1 MTYTIFGESHGP
13 AIGVVLEGVP
23 SGVEMDLDFIRAE
36 LQRRAPGKSALTTAR
51 KEADEPEILSGVF
64 DGKTTGT
71 PLCAI
76 IRNTDTRSKDYA
88 KLKHLPRPSH
98 ADYAGA
104 VRYGGFNDYRGGG
117 HFSGR
122 LTAPL
127 VFAGALAK
135 LILQE
140 KGVIITSAISIA
152 KFACSLICDNIIS
165 SDSGSIPPVSI
176 NVKFL
181 PLQFV
186 SAYTLSLVTPGVSST
201 MEIRLPAK

>member
-76 IRNTDTRSKDYA
+76 IRNTDTRQTETPA
-88 KLKHLPRPSH
+88 PSQPC
-98 ADYAGA
+98 
-104 VRYGGFNDYRGGG
+104 
-117 HFSGR
+117 R
-122 LTAPL
+122 LCWR
-127 VFAGALAK
+127 GALWR
-135 LILQE
+135 I
-140 KGVIITSAISIA
+140 
-152 KFACSLICDNIIS
+152 
-165 SDSGSIPPVSI
+165 
-176 NVKFL
+176 
-181 PLQFV
+181 
-186 SAYTLSLVTPGVSST
+186 
-201 MEIRLPAK
+201 

>member
-104 VRYGGFNDYRGGG
+104 VR
-117 HFSGR
+117 
-122 LTAPL
+122 
-127 VFAGALAK
+127 
-135 LILQE
+135 
-140 KGVIITSAISIA
+140 
-152 KFACSLICDNIIS
+152 
-165 SDSGSIPPVSI
+165 
-176 NVKFL
+176 
-181 PLQFV
+181 
-186 SAYTLSLVTPGVSST
+186 
-201 MEIRLPAK
+201 